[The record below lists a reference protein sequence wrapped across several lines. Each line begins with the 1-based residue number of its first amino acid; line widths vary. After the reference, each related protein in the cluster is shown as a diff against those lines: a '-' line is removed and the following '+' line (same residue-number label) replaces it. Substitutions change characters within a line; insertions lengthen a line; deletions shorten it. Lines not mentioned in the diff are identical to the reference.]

1 MKMCSFADRRSL
13 VHESPHD
20 RVCHEVKQDQK
31 GVFYLGKYEGI
42 NPKYANN
49 PDAFSLENNLET
61 GFNLGAVPMM
71 DLGSFEQKLNAVEL
85 RLNSLSDVISA
96 NSTKSDNSDKSE

>member
-20 RVCHEVKQDQK
+20 RVCQEVKQDQK

-42 NPKYANN
+42 NTKYANN
-49 PDAFSLENNLET
+49 PEAFSLENNLET

-71 DLGSFEQKLNAVEL
+71 DLGSFEQKLNSVEL
-85 RLNSLSDVISA
+85 RLNSLSQMI
-96 NSTKSDNSDKSE
+96 SDNSANPDKSE